1 MTARSRLGDD
11 RGVAL
16 VEMAL
21 IAPLLF
27 FLAMGVLDFGR
38 VLASGVAVKEAAQ
51 EGVGNAIWLPDD
63 PGEVVARTVT
73 AIDDVPLEVEDVE
86 ITCLADP
93 PGFVAVRVTHNVELM
108 TPFANAI
115 FGDVALTAQAS
126 GEIITEDPCV
136 EN

>member
-1 MTARSRLGDD
+1 M
-11 RGVAL
+11 

-51 EGVGNAIWLPDD
+51 EGVGNAIWMPDD

-86 ITCLADP
+86 ITCMTDP
-93 PGFVAVRVTHNVELM
+93 PGFVSVRVTHEVELM
-108 TPFANAI
+108 TPFASAV
-115 FGDVALTAQAS
+115 FGDVALTAEAS
-126 GEIITEDPCV
+126 GEIITEDPCI